1 MDQIEDSIKM
11 SMSGVSFQPSTL
23 GKANSS
29 RQCVAETHQTPSNPK
44 AIVVTGGNGS
54 VPSHSSVASKTAY
67 LSSASTT
74 PTDLMDVVTSGT
86 YVGAY

>member
-11 SMSGVSFQPSTL
+11 SMSGVSFQPPTL

-29 RQCVAETHQTPSNPK
+29 RQCVPETHQTSSNSK
-44 AIVVTGGNGS
+44 AIVVTGGNGGI
-54 VPSHSSVASKTAY
+54 PSHSSVSSKTAY